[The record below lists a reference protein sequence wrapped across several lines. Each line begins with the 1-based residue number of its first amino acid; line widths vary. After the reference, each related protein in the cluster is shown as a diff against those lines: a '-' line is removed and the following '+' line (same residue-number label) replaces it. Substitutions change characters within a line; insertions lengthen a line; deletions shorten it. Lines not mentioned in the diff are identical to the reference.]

1 MFKFIKNSTMFVV
14 GLGASVILGRW
25 LKKREEESA
34 ANQTKNT
41 TTSAVK
47 AQPKKADN
55 SAEVQEIP
63 LPPSAFEGLEKN
75 EASKSSANGASKPKA
90 EATPKSEV
98 KPKAEP
104 TVETSTA
111 SEPDDLTQIN
121 GIGAKTAETLQAMGI
136 ATFADLAKADA
147 NTIKDQVARVSLEKI
162 EAWIDDAKKR
172 STA

>member
-25 LKKREEESA
+25 LKKREEEATTSA
-34 ANQTKNT
+34 

-47 AQPKKADN
+47 AQPKKADD
-55 SAEVQEIP
+55 SADVQEIT

-75 EASKSSANGASKPKA
+75 DAPKSSANGASKPKT
-90 EATPKSEV
+90 ET
-98 KPKAEP
+98 KPKAEAKP
-104 TVETSTA
+104 KPEPKVKESATPSA
-111 SEPDDLTQIN
+111 PDDLTQIN
-121 GIGAKTAETLQAMGI
+121 GIGAKTAETLQEMGI

-147 NTIKDQVARVSLEKI
+147 TTIKDQVARVSLEKI
-162 EAWIDDAKKR
+162 EAWISDAKKR